1 VVFNGIKDSNVDGL
15 KNILLLNIEKKTKG
29 KKIQESI
36 MKAMDKANYEWNTL
50 RVENDGEVREE

>member
-29 KKIQESI
+29 KKIQERI
-36 MKAMDKANYEWNTL
+36 IKAMDKANYEWNTL